1 MEVVFIF
8 SNKNK
13 HLFEND
19 IDKNKQMFYNCHRN
33 IKRPLLKR
41 CWRTIGQVFIHIL
54 EQKRSSCILHRII
67 LLVKFFR
74 AILQIF
80 QSKKKKIE
88 YRKAVFSSKGQYIG
102 FSADSGVGK
111 STLLGVFAHACI
123 L

>member
-1 MEVVFIF
+1 MKYKHVFVK
-8 SNKNK
+8 SV
-13 HLFEND
+13 
-19 IDKNKQMFYNCHRN
+19 DKYERMFYNSIR
-33 IKRPLLKR
+33 IKKRPLLKR

-123 L
+123 LQN